1 MTHTNDIGIMLSEI
15 LPTGQVETFNWQDAE
30 ASSLH
35 RAETVACVDV
45 SDASNP
51 IVELG
56 SGERFQITITRIG

>member
-15 LPTGQVETFNWQDAE
+15 LPTAQVETFDWQNDE
-30 ASSLH
+30 APSLH
-35 RAETVACVDV
+35 RTETVACVDV